1 MRYYTCTGGYLPSVE
16 TPPSVIGHTPVGG
29 RGHARSGAAMDSRAR
44 FADRRAVPK
53 PGTPDC
59 VWACPRPDNSH
70 IGLLGVSAGGDS
82 PSVQWKVR
90 SERWGPVM
98 AVAVTSFDNP
108 EVMQVPQAS
117 GQTLFFCSGVALV
130 NYTGT
135 GENWRKDDLV
145 FTVPSEQPGI
155 GNPPPLPI
163 PNFADSVV
171 TVVPATI
178 QNNNADEEAGWG
190 IDNAD
195 SVIDGNNNI
204 QVTARIVVKEESATV
219 LRVAYHAVILG

>member
-1 MRYYTCTGGYLPSVE
+1 MT
-16 TPPSVIGHTPVGG
+16 
-29 RGHARSGAAMDSRAR
+29 
-44 FADRRAVPK
+44 
-53 PGTPDC
+53 
-59 VWACPRPDNSH
+59 
-70 IGLLGVSAGGDS
+70 
-82 PSVQWKVR
+82 
-90 SERWGPVM
+90 
-98 AVAVTSFDNP
+98 VAVTSFDNP

-130 NYTGT
+130 NYTSNGDV
-135 GENWRKDDLV
+135 WQRDDLV

-171 TVVPATI
+171 TVVPATVRTKD
-178 QNNNADEEAGWG
+178 ADDRAGWG

-195 SVIDGNNNI
+195 SILDGNGNI
-204 QVTARIVVKEESATV
+204 QVTARLAVKGEGAAE

>member
-1 MRYYTCTGGYLPSVE
+1 
-16 TPPSVIGHTPVGG
+16 
-29 RGHARSGAAMDSRAR
+29 
-44 FADRRAVPK
+44 
-53 PGTPDC
+53 
-59 VWACPRPDNSH
+59 
-70 IGLLGVSAGGDS
+70 
-82 PSVQWKVR
+82 
-90 SERWGPVM
+90 M

-108 EVMQVPQAS
+108 EVMQVQQAS

-135 GENWRKDDLV
+135 GDDWRRDDLV

-178 QNNNADEEAGWG
+178 QNDDPDDPAGWG
-190 IDNAD
+190 IDNAN
-195 SVIDGNNNI
+195 SVIDGNSNI
-204 QVTARIVVKEESATV
+204 QVTARIVAKGEGATV

>member
-1 MRYYTCTGGYLPSVE
+1 
-16 TPPSVIGHTPVGG
+16 
-29 RGHARSGAAMDSRAR
+29 
-44 FADRRAVPK
+44 
-53 PGTPDC
+53 
-59 VWACPRPDNSH
+59 
-70 IGLLGVSAGGDS
+70 
-82 PSVQWKVR
+82 
-90 SERWGPVM
+90 
-98 AVAVTSFDNP
+98 
-108 EVMQVPQAS
+108 MQVPEAS

-163 PNFADSVV
+163 PNFADSIV

-178 QNNNADEEAGWG
+178 QNNDADEEAGWG

>member
-1 MRYYTCTGGYLPSVE
+1 
-16 TPPSVIGHTPVGG
+16 
-29 RGHARSGAAMDSRAR
+29 
-44 FADRRAVPK
+44 
-53 PGTPDC
+53 
-59 VWACPRPDNSH
+59 
-70 IGLLGVSAGGDS
+70 
-82 PSVQWKVR
+82 
-90 SERWGPVM
+90 M

-135 GENWRKDDLV
+135 GENWRKEDLV

-178 QNNNADEEAGWG
+178 QNNDADEEVGWG

-195 SVIDGNNNI
+195 SVLDGNNNI
-204 QVTARIVVKEESATV
+204 QVTARIVAKGEGATV

>member
-1 MRYYTCTGGYLPSVE
+1 MS
-16 TPPSVIGHTPVGG
+16 
-29 RGHARSGAAMDSRAR
+29 
-44 FADRRAVPK
+44 
-53 PGTPDC
+53 
-59 VWACPRPDNSH
+59 
-70 IGLLGVSAGGDS
+70 
-82 PSVQWKVR
+82 
-90 SERWGPVM
+90 
-98 AVAVTSFDNP
+98 VAVTSFDNP
-108 EVMQVPQAS
+108 EVMQVPQGG

-178 QNNNADEEAGWG
+178 QNTDADEEVGWG

-195 SVIDGNNNI
+195 SVLDGNNNI

>member
-1 MRYYTCTGGYLPSVE
+1 
-16 TPPSVIGHTPVGG
+16 
-29 RGHARSGAAMDSRAR
+29 
-44 FADRRAVPK
+44 
-53 PGTPDC
+53 
-59 VWACPRPDNSH
+59 
-70 IGLLGVSAGGDS
+70 
-82 PSVQWKVR
+82 
-90 SERWGPVM
+90 M

-130 NYTGT
+130 DCARRTEKVAEGRSGVHRAKRAAWY
-135 GENWRKDDLV
+135 R
-145 FTVPSEQPGI
+145 QPAAAAHSQLRRLGRD
-155 GNPPPLPI
+155 GR
-163 PNFADSVV
+163 
-171 TVVPATI
+171 PATI
-178 QNNNADEEAGWG
+178 QNNDADEEVGWG

>member
-1 MRYYTCTGGYLPSVE
+1 
-16 TPPSVIGHTPVGG
+16 
-29 RGHARSGAAMDSRAR
+29 
-44 FADRRAVPK
+44 
-53 PGTPDC
+53 
-59 VWACPRPDNSH
+59 
-70 IGLLGVSAGGDS
+70 
-82 PSVQWKVR
+82 
-90 SERWGPVM
+90 M

-108 EVMQVPQAS
+108 EVMQVPQGG

-178 QNNNADEEAGWG
+178 QNNDADEEVGWG

-204 QVTARIVVKEESATV
+204 QVTARIVVKEESAAV